1 MGLTMHVGIAMK
13 EAVVFGT
20 ASRVYAMFAWA
31 CGGCILDP
39 ALQSAPQPGISG
51 WVRISTPPEITS
63 GPAQTATVFDG
74 TNFIVVTA
82 NWHAGL
88 WCFVE

>member
-1 MGLTMHVGIAMK
+1 MPVGIAMK

-20 ASRVYAMFAWA
+20 PSRVYAMFAWT

-51 WVRISTPPEITS
+51 WVRISTPPEMTS
-63 GPAQTATVFDG
+63 GPAQTATVFDD
-74 TNFIVVTA
+74 TNFIVLTA
-82 NWHAGL
+82 NWREAL
-88 WCFVE
+88 WRFVE